1 MSDIYLWS
9 KFRKEIYLTES
20 ERSKGCGTEV
30 IAMIKRWCREHGY
43 AELGTDTELTN
54 IRAQQFYEHNGFEQV
69 DRIVAYRLDL
79 QQR

>member
-20 ERSKGCGTEV
+20 ERSKGRGTEV
-30 IAMIKRWCREHGY
+30 IAMIKCWCREHGY
-43 AELGTDTELTN
+43 SELETDTELTN
-54 IRAQQFYEHNGFEQV
+54 IHAQQFYEHNGFEQV

-79 QQR
+79 H